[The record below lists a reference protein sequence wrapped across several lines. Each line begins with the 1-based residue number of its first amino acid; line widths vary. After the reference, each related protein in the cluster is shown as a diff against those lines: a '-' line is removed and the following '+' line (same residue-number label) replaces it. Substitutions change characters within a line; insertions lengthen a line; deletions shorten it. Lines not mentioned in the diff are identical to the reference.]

1 MKDETFEKL
10 VVWRRS
16 HALSIEIYRLL
27 EGCRDWGFKDQI
39 TRSANSIADNIAE
52 GAERPSKAE
61 YRQFVGYAKGSAG
74 EARSQVM
81 RARAL
86 GYMAPEVSDS
96 LIDELREISRMLHGL
111 YESLS

>member
-16 HALSIEIYRLL
+16 YALSIEIYRLL